1 MNKLEPIVHGIVIA
15 AMMYGMYGVI
25 KLFVMAYKYF

>member
-1 MNKLEPIVHGIVIA
+1 MNKLDPIVHGIVIA

-25 KLFVMAYKYF
+25 KLFLMAYKYF